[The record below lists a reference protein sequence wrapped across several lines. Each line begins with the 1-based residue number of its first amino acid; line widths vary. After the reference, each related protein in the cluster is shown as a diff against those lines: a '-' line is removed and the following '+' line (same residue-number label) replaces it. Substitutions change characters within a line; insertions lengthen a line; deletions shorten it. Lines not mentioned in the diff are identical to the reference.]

1 MRLFMR
7 GKWSKSQ
14 KRWNL
19 VIPLPEASATSEEAG
34 GNTRKAP
41 LKKRRAVIVPLRR
54 RSGN

>member
-19 VIPLPEASATSEEAG
+19 VIPLHETSAASEEAG
-34 GNTRKAP
+34 GNSRKAP
-41 LKKRRAVIVPLRR
+41 LKKRGATVVPLRR